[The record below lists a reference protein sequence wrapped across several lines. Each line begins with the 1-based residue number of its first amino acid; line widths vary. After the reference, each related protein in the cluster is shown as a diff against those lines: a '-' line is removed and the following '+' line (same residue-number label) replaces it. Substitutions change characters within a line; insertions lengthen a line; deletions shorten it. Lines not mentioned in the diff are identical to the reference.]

1 MHIPPVTALQGWST
15 TPLINT
21 IYKNVQRLKLW
32 KDKIQIIK
40 NSCKK
45 YLVFKQ
51 SFSPFYV
58 TFAL

>member
-15 TPLINT
+15 TSLINT

-32 KDKIQIIK
+32 KDKIQIM